1 MPSNRTAL
9 KLTISA
15 LLAAA
20 GLIASCA
27 GMEPSKPLSQGD
39 AEHRGSDPNA
49 SNDDAQRRIDQMRE
63 AVANNNPH
71 QPTRTGNADFAAPDT
86 PSSWTP
92 DEGTRANPSNAVAL
106 DSQANTPDR
115 NSNQNNAGGSQP
127 STAPTLEQRIAD
139 ASADLATAL
148 RLRADRYPDQAASAY
163 AAINALAMVEPR
175 VATAYMPDNATMSSR
190 LTPDERS
197 FVLAWGEMSRQ
208 LPGVIASG
216 DSRRG
221 VARILRDNANRL
233 DDRTLTIP
241 TATLCYKVDG
251 FGLYSELPRN
261 DGRYKF
267 LAGRANE
274 AIVYVEL
281 DGFAYRSVAQD
292 NANGYTI
299 DLTQDVS
306 LYEADSRV
314 LAWRLTAQDISDF
327 SRNQRHDFY
336 MIQIIKLPASL
347 TIGSYDL
354 KVSVRDRT
362 SQAVAEQVIRIDVVA
377 DASAIRGK

>member
-71 QPTRTGNADFAAPDT
+71 QPTRTGNADFAAPRHALLVDARRRH
-86 PSSWTP
+86 
-92 DEGTRANPSNAVAL
+92 TRQPVQRRRPRL
-106 DSQANTPDR
+106 TSQHPR
-115 NSNQNNAGGSQP
+115 PKQQP
-127 STAPTLEQRIAD
+127 EQRRRLTTKHRPHAR
-139 ASADLATAL
+139 AAHRRRLRRPRHRAPPPRRSLPRSGRL
-148 RLRADRYPDQAASAY
+148 RLRRNQRAGHGRAARRHRLHARQRHHV
-163 AAINALAMVEPR
+163 LA
-175 VATAYMPDNATMSSR
+175 

-216 DSRRG
+216 DARRG

-327 SRNQRHDFY
+327 SRNQR
-336 MIQIIKLPASL
+336 A
-347 TIGSYDL
+347 
-354 KVSVRDRT
+354 T
-362 SQAVAEQVIRIDVVA
+362 ST
-377 DASAIRGK
+377 